1 MKRILVTGGAGFIGS
16 HLIQDLLANGDAVVC
31 LDNLFSGRRENI
43 EPFLNHDS
51 FSFMERDV
59 CDPIPLMQ
67 IDQIYHLACPA
78 SPPHYQFDPIK
89 TRKTNFHGTLN
100 VLELSRATGAR
111 LLFASTSEVY
121 GDPEVHPQPESY
133 RGNVS
138 ITGIR
143 SCYDV
148 GKMDAEGL
156 CFDFMRQHG
165 IDHRVIR
172 IFNTYGPNMRED
184 DGRVVSNFIAQALKG
199 RDLTIYGDGSQ
210 TRSFQFVSDLVR
222 GMKIAMAKDDFTGP
236 VNIGNP
242 GEFTIKELAEKVL
255 EAIPSSISRVVFMPL
270 PADDPA
276 QRKPDISQAM
286 SVLGWRPTVQLDEGL
301 RRTIAYFEE
310 ALVEQDDFS
319 LRSSSTSQAA
329 AA

>member
-1 MKRILVTGGAGFIGS
+1 MTGGAGFIGS
-16 HLIQDLLANGDAVVC
+16 HLIHDLLADGDAVVC

-43 EPFLNHDS
+43 EPYLSHEAFTFIEH
-51 FSFMERDV
+51 DV
-59 CDPIPLMQ
+59 CDPIPSMQ
-67 IDQIYHLACPA
+67 VDQIYHLACPA
-78 SPPHYQFDPIK
+78 SPPHYQFDAVK

-100 VLELSRATGAR
+100 VLELARTTGAR

-133 RGNVS
+133 RGNVN

-156 CFDFMRQHG
+156 CFDFMRQYG
-165 IDHRVIR
+165 VDHRVIR
-172 IFNTYGPNMRED
+172 IFNTYGPNMRVD
-184 DGRVVSNFIAQALKG
+184 DGRVVSNFVAQALKG
-199 RDLTIYGDGSQ
+199 EDLTIYGDGSQ

-222 GMKIAMAKDDFTGP
+222 GMKLAMAKDGLTGP

-242 GEFTIKELAEKVL
+242 GEFTIRELAEKIL
-255 EAIPSSISRVVFMPL
+255 EAIPSSTSRVVFLPL
-270 PADDPA
+270 PADDPT

-286 SVLGWRPTVQLDEGL
+286 STLGWRPTVQLDEGL
-301 RRTIAYFEE
+301 RRTIAYFG
-310 ALVEQDDFS
+310 AVLGEQEGGS
-319 LRSSSTSQAA
+319 LGSASRMDAA

>member
-1 MKRILVTGGAGFIGS
+1 MRRILVTGGAGFIGS
-16 HLIQDLLANGDAVVC
+16 HLIHDLLANGDAVVC

-43 EPFLNHDS
+43 EPYLSHDA
-51 FSFMERDV
+51 FSFIEHDV
-59 CDPIPLMQ
+59 CDPIPSMQ

-78 SPPHYQFDPIK
+78 SPPHYQFDAIK
-89 TRKTNFHGTLN
+89 TRRTNFHGTLN
-100 VLELSRATGAR
+100 VLELARATGAR

-165 IDHRVIR
+165 VDHRVIR

-184 DGRVVSNFIAQALKG
+184 DGRVVSNFVAQALRGK
-199 RDLTIYGDGSQ
+199 DLTIYGDGSQ

-222 GMKIAMAKDDFTGP
+222 GMRLVMAKDDFTGP

-242 GEFTIKELAEKVL
+242 GEFTIRELAEKIL
-255 EAIPSSISRVVFMPL
+255 EAIPSSTSRIVFLPL
-270 PADDPA
+270 PADDPT
-276 QRKPDISQAM
+276 QRKPDISHAM
-286 SVLGWRPTVQLDEGL
+286 SSLGWAPTVQLDEGL
-301 RRTIAYFEE
+301 RRTIAYFE
-310 ALVEQDDFS
+310 AVLDQQDGVS
-319 LRSSSTSQAA
+319 IGIPSESHAA